1 MSPANFEKI
10 NEKVFVDIPSSA
22 PAIKI
27 KLAKVGV
34 TNRPITLSLAS
45 PFLNTPVVLPCR
57 ITVFS
62 SLKAHQRGL
71 HMSRIE
77 EALDELRE
85 SGATLSDFVSSLANL
100 VCKTQDQEEC
110 SISLEADYEHRVSKN
125 VSGKSSIE
133 LLKLH
138 ASAELKSGKLC
149 VTQGISAPFINACPC
164 TQRWGMREFFNTL
177 KTKGYSDQEATDLTK
192 CAPLQAHTNRGTATI
207 LISSTDVSLVE
218 IYKVLDRAVPI
229 IRELLKGPDEHAV
242 VTATHR
248 AGQFCEDNIRAILNE
263 LHTSMS
269 HKVAPATELSVN
281 VEVDE
286 SVHFHNLSGE
296 YTGSFGELAE
306 SIS

>member
-10 NEKVFVDIPSSA
+10 NEKVFVDIPSSS

-34 TNRPITLSLAS
+34 TNRPITLSLCS
-45 PFLNTPVVLPCR
+45 PFLKTSVVLPCR

-62 SLKAHQRGL
+62 SLKADQRGL

-85 SGATLSDFVSSLANL
+85 SGLTLPDFVATLAQL

-138 ASAELKSGKLC
+138 ASAEVKSGQLS

-177 KTKGYSDQEATDLTK
+177 KTKGYSDQEASDLTR
-192 CAPLQAHTNRGTATI
+192 CAPLQAHTNRGTATV
-207 LISSTDVSLVE
+207 LINSADVPLVE
-218 IYKVLDRAVPI
+218 IYNILDRAVPI

-242 VTATHR
+242 VSATHR

-263 LHTSMS
+263 LHKSLAHQIAAST
-269 HKVAPATELSVN
+269 KLSVN

-286 SVHFHNLSGE
+286 SVHFHNLSAE
-296 YTGSFGELAE
+296 YTGSFGDLAGL
-306 SIS
+306 IR